1 MSSPPVA
8 LLHKEGRRLSGS
20 QTVSRARQ
28 SASAAASAPHP
39 GRRHSALT
47 ELRPD
52 LVRLHRIGL
61 SPGTLRRIV
70 IWQSVTIGLVAAV
83 LGGATGWGLAAARN
97 WPGGI
102 PVVMNWTAVA
112 TVLAL
117 TLVLSAAYGALAAPR
132 HVGNTLNR
140 TET

>member
-1 MSSPPVA
+1 M
-8 LLHKEGRRLSGS
+8 
-20 QTVSRARQ
+20 
-28 SASAAASAPHP
+28 
-39 GRRHSALT
+39 
-47 ELRPD
+47 
-52 LVRLHRIGL
+52 
-61 SPGTLRRIV
+61 
-70 IWQSVTIGLVAAV
+70 AAV